1 MDATELKAVLEKH
14 AAVVEEGEMTMDSEC
29 WNGPEPEPPLPDYWH
44 VEQNWDP
51 DGEWEEPNVIDMD
64 GLLVC
69 QCETVELAQQ
79 LCEKHNARIEER

>member
-1 MDATELKAVLEKH
+1 
-14 AAVVEEGEMTMDSEC
+14 MDSEC

-51 DGEWEEPNVIDMD
+51 DGEWEEPNVIAMD